1 MQNNNRMISIV
12 TGAASGM
19 GRDIA
24 IRQAEDGFLVYAL
37 DVDTHGLQ
45 ETKRISGSDMKIF
58 TCDVSDPDE
67 VSKIFEDVDD
77 SGQEIRNYVAAA
89 GIGLYCKF
97 DEMTHEQMLRLINVN
112 LIGVLEPARQALPRM
127 KSGASMVF
135 IASVQATHSLYE
147 AVVYAATKGA
157 VVTAARTLALEAG
170 ERGIRVNSV
179 APGTIDTPMLQR
191 DLAKMNREEQ
201 GEFMLKVNSANA
213 LGRVGTAKDVSD
225 LVTYLLSDKAAYVT
239 AANVYVDGGF
249 SAVKKF

>member
-1 MQNNNRMISIV
+1 MQSKERMISIV

-24 IRQAEDGFLVYAL
+24 LRQAADGFLVYGL
-37 DVDTHGLQ
+37 DVDVLGLE
-45 ETKRISGSDMKIF
+45 ETRRISGSDLKVF
-58 TCDVSDPDE
+58 TCDVSDPVQ
-67 VSKIFEDVDD
+67 VSKVFKDVDD
-77 SGQEIRNYVAAA
+77 SGHQLRNYVAAA
-89 GIGLYCKF
+89 GIGLYSKF
-97 DEMTHEQMLRLINVN
+97 DEMTHEQMFRLINVN

-127 KSGASMVF
+127 KAGASMVF

-170 ERGIRVNSV
+170 ERGIRVNSI

-191 DLAKMNREEQ
+191 DLSKMNREEQ
-201 GEFMLKVNSANA
+201 GEFMAKVNSANA
-213 LGRVGTAKDVSD
+213 LGRVGTVKDVSD
-225 LVTYLLSDKAAYVT
+225 LVTYLLSDQAAYVT

>member
-1 MQNNNRMISIV
+1 MISIV

-170 ERGIRVNSV
+170 ERGIRVNSI

>member
-1 MQNNNRMISIV
+1 MISIV

-45 ETKRISGSDMKIF
+45 ETKRVSGSDMKIF

-170 ERGIRVNSV
+170 ERGIRVNSI

>member
-1 MQNNNRMISIV
+1 MQKTNRMISIV

-24 IRQAEDGFLVYAL
+24 IKQAEDGFLVYGL
-37 DVDTHGLQ
+37 DVDTHGLE
-45 ETKRISGSDMKIF
+45 ETKRISRSDMKIF
-58 TCDVSDPDE
+58 TCDVSNPDQ
-67 VSKIFEDVDD
+67 VSKVFEDIDD
-77 SGQEIRNYVAAA
+77 SVLEIRNYVAAA

-97 DEMTHEQMLRLINVN
+97 DEMTHEQMLRLISVN

-127 KSGASMVF
+127 NSGSCMVF
-135 IASVQATHSLYE
+135 IASVQATHSLFE

-170 ERGIRVNSV
+170 ERGIRVNSI

-213 LGRVGTAKDVSD
+213 LGRVGTAKDVTD
-225 LVTYLLSDKAAYVT
+225 LVTYLLSDNAAYVT
-239 AANVYVDGGF
+239 ATNVYVDGGF

>member
-170 ERGIRVNSV
+170 ERGIRVNSI

>member
-1 MQNNNRMISIV
+1 MISIV

-77 SGQEIRNYVAAA
+77 SGQEIRSYVAAA

-170 ERGIRVNSV
+170 ERGIRVNSI

>member
-45 ETKRISGSDMKIF
+45 ETKRISGSDMKLF

-170 ERGIRVNSV
+170 ERGIRVNSI